1 MSDHPHGDAI
11 QLLYAADEDHPSAA
25 LVLDDRGPTLRVE
38 TGRTEDAVRSQ
49 LRLIATH
56 VRWLADRTDVPVE
69 QVATDVATL
78 AESADQ
84 FEER

>member
-11 QLLYAADEDHPSAA
+11 QLLYAATEDHPSAA

-38 TGRTEDAVRSQ
+38 TGRTEDAVVSQ

-78 AESADQ
+78 AERADQ

>member
-25 LVLDDRGPTLRVE
+25 LVLDDQGPTLRVE
-38 TGRTEDAVRSQ
+38 TGRTEDAVQSQ

-56 VRWLADRTDVPVE
+56 VRWLADHTDVPVE

-78 AESADQ
+78 ADDVEG
-84 FEER
+84 FEEQ